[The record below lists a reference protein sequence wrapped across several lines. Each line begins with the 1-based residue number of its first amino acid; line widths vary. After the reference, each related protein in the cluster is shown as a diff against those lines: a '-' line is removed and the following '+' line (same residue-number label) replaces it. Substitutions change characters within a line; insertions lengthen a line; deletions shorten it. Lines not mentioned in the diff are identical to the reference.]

1 MSRRLLPGWPGV
13 LAVASASLAPALIFY
28 SAEAK
33 PYILDFTVALVL
45 LHGTIAWIE
54 RPAGRLARPFP

>member
-1 MSRRLLPGWPGV
+1 V